1 MQRGSSHDSTWPLFA
16 GLARTIAQLDD
27 EQIVWAH
34 AEAVFRSVIGH
45 QLFTVLRYD
54 EASGNVTR
62 LYSNRAAEYPVSGSK
77 HKGPTP
83 WGERVLTQGQYYLGY
98 NADDIKWAFEDHAL
112 IASMGLES
120 ALNLPIRVANTTLG
134 TVNLLHVA
142 NYYDESHVDVGTI
155 LATLL
160 APVFMHRT
168 QAADRCR

>member
-1 MQRGSSHDSTWPLFA
+1 MQHGSSNDSSWPLFA
-16 GLARTIAQLDD
+16 GLARTVAQLDD

-34 AEAVFRSVIGH
+34 ADDVFRSVIGH

-54 EASGNVTR
+54 AANGNVTR
-62 LYSNRAAEYPVSGSK
+62 LYSNRPSEYPVSGTK

-83 WGERVLTQGQYYLGY
+83 WGEQVLKQGRYYLGR
-98 NADDIKWAFEDHAL
+98 NAADIEWAFEDHAL

-120 ALNLPIRVANTTLG
+120 VLNLPIRVANTTLG

-142 NYYDESHVDVGTI
+142 DYYDESHLDVGTI

-160 APVFMHRT
+160 APVFMHLQT
-168 QAADRCR
+168 AAP

>member
-1 MQRGSSHDSTWPLFA
+1 MQHGNSHDSSWTLFA
-16 GLARTIAQLDD
+16 GLARTIAQLDE

-45 QLFTVLRYD
+45 QLFTVLRHN

-62 LYSNRAAEYPVSGSK
+62 LYSNRPTQYPVSGTK
-77 HKGPTP
+77 HKGPKP
-83 WGERVLTQGQYYLGY
+83 WGERVLKQGQYYLGH
-98 NADDIKWAFEDHAL
+98 NADDIKWAFEDHVL

-120 ALNLPIRVANTTLG
+120 VLNLPIRVANTTLG

-142 NYYDESHVDVGTI
+142 NYYDKSHVDVGTI

-160 APVFMHRT
+160 APAFMARPH
-168 QAADRCR
+168 AD

>member
-1 MQRGSSHDSTWPLFA
+1 MQHRDNYDSTWPLFA
-16 GLARTIAQLDD
+16 GLARTVAQFDD
-27 EQIVWAH
+27 EQTVWAH

-54 EASGNVTR
+54 AASGNVTR
-62 LYSNRAAEYPVSGSK
+62 LFSNRATEYPVSGTK

-83 WGERVLTQGQYYLGY
+83 WGEQVLKRGQHFLGY
-98 NADDIKWAFEDHAL
+98 NAEDIKWAFEDHAL

-142 NYYDESHVDVGTI
+142 NYYNESHLDVGTAV
-155 LATLL
+155 ATLL
-160 APVFMHRT
+160 APVLMPQP
-168 QAADRCR
+168 QAGES